1 MDFLILAL
9 LMICFIVGLISS
21 FYQYIQHR
29 RLEKQKSILSLNQ
42 KIKETEQIL
51 EHAVALSL
59 SKALLNILEKRI
71 LRLLQQINTIKPHDE
86 TLKRIKAQTIK
97 ITTTPNDKIALG
109 YFVLPSNRNT
119 AVLLLQNYRVLK
131 RLLRD
136 ELAVNQIDL
145 PFFRKEMSQITYY
158 CDLILIRE
166 KLQNIALLLK
176 QEQIEQASYLFG
188 VLQQEPTNQQLLDT
202 YFQDD
207 KIRVESEILHYR
219 QKREIAIS

>member
-9 LMICFIVGLISS
+9 LIICFIIGLISS

-29 RLEKQKSILSLNQ
+29 QLEKQKSILSLNQ

-71 LRLLQQINTIKPHDE
+71 LRLLQQINAIKPQDE
-86 TLKRIKAQTIK
+86 TLDRVKAQTIK
-97 ITTTPNDKIALG
+97 IKAMPNDKIALS

-136 ELAVNQIDL
+136 ELAINQIDL
-145 PFFRKEMSQITYY
+145 PFFRKEMSQISYY
-158 CDLILIRE
+158 CDLIIVRE
-166 KLQNIALLLK
+166 KIQNIASLLK
-176 QEQIEQASYLFG
+176 QDQIEQASYLFG
-188 VLQQEPTNQQLLDT
+188 IIQQEPANQQLLDT

-207 KIRVESEILHYR
+207 KIQIENTILHSLQNR
-219 QKREIAIS
+219 